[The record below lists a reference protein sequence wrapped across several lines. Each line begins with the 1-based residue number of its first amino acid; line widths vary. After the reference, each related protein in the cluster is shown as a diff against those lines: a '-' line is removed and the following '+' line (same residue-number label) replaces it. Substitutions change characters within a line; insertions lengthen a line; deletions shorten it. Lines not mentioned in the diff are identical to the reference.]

1 VKIAQA
7 QLLPVARTLSAAAAA
22 SPAPVTADQGPLAAV
37 GGAPELS
44 CEQRRL
50 ITSGFVTGLSAG
62 PSGAAGEIADAVDA
76 FAHPPRG
83 PLGAAGYTVG
93 LTVSLVVE
101 RSGQLRGRPL
111 QEWLGK
117 AGWTATELVGSLMRH
132 DTDVAETVVAFF
144 SLINDGLDTR
154 AELGAQRAKDAG
166 ARSAEDTR
174 TEAWLTTLVDAVRA
188 DPHALDSV
196 ISSGSPPLSRK
207 GSLPRSM
214 GRHRLARHW
223 GTTAGGRDRAA
234 RRSGARAAARV
245 VRRRGRRTVRS
256 RPHAG
261 PRQRG

>member
-7 QLLPVARTLSAAAAA
+7 QLVPVARTLSAAAAA
-22 SPAPVTADQGPLAAV
+22 SPAPVSADPGPLAAL

-44 CEQRRL
+44 SEQRRL
-50 ITSGFVTGLSAG
+50 IISGFVTGLSAG

-117 AGWTATELVGSLMRH
+117 AGWTTTELVGSLMRH
-132 DTDVAETVVAFF
+132 DTDVAGTVVAFF
-144 SLINDGLDTR
+144 GLINDGLDTR
-154 AELGAQRAKDAG
+154 AELAAQRATDAAG
-166 ARSAEDTR
+166 RSAEEAR

-196 ISSGSPPLSRK
+196 IELAARQLSPAESTTPPGPRPGVNAPAAQRL
-207 GSLPRSM
+207 GATPPRSTCT
-214 GRHRLARHW
+214 G
-223 GTTAGGRDRAA
+223 
-234 RRSGARAAARV
+234 SC
-245 VRRRGRRTVRS
+245 
-256 RPHAG
+256 P
-261 PRQRG
+261 